1 VLNGCARRASGEDT
15 ADPIA
20 LILVMLAPF
29 PTPRTV
35 PYLTGI
41 LAPALSSSRRAHANT
56 FLALPCTK
64 NRSRCQRASQRPS
77 VASARPQQARP
88 SQSVAIASR
97 LTTRDERGEHMQPR
111 PSGCER
117 WARGKAMRHIS
128 DVILAQGGGTQDSE
142 ESTLRRVLRGRGK
155 ALHRS
160 GFAGIQ
166 SVRMCSECSRSGSG
180 SGES

>member
-1 VLNGCARRASGEDT
+1 MLNGCARRASGEDT

-20 LILVMLAPF
+20 FLVMLAPF

-88 SQSVAIASR
+88 SQSAAIASR
-97 LTTRDERGEHMQPR
+97 LTTRDERGEHMR

-117 WARGKAMRHIS
+117 WARGKAMRQMLFSLRVGGRKILRNQRC
-128 DVILAQGGGTQDSE
+128 DVCSGLGGRRCIGHDSPESKVLARAQSA
-142 ESTLRRVLRGRGK
+142 RRCL
-155 ALHRS
+155 RS
-160 GFAGIQ
+160 GWGDARF
-166 SVRMCSECSRSGSG
+166 
-180 SGES
+180 

>member
-1 VLNGCARRASGEDT
+1 MLNGCERRASGEDT

-20 LILVMLAPF
+20 FLVMLAPF
-29 PTPRTV
+29 PTLRTV

-111 PSGCER
+111 PSGLER
-117 WARGKAMRHIS
+117 WARGKAMRQMLFSLRVGGHTILRNQRCDVCSGVGGRHCIS
-128 DVILAQGGGTQDSE
+128 QDSP
-142 ESTLRRVLRGRGK
+142 ESKVLARARRARR
-155 ALHRS
+155 
-160 GFAGIQ
+160 
-166 SVRMCSECSRSGSG
+166 CSRSARF
-180 SGES
+180 